1 MRRRILVVDDEVT
14 LNQFVATNLMLEGYE
29 VQAAYSA
36 QEAYRKL
43 SEFSPHLVILD
54 VMMPNVS
61 GFDVLAHIRTF
72 SKIPVIMVTA
82 RIKVQD
88 RVHGLSLG
96 ADDYLVKPFALEEL
110 LARVSALLRRAYSDE
125 KDSALDIEEILEVE
139 GLMCNVTEHRASIC
153 GDELVLQ
160 NLEFKL
166 LCAFLRSPDRI
177 LTYDYL
183 MTVLWNDA
191 EGSLATLRVTI
202 GKLRS
207 KIKEKNGQDWIE
219 NVHGVGYRLM
229 RPSAVSQD

>member
-1 MRRRILVVDDEVT
+1 MDDEVT
-14 LNQFVATNLMLEGYE
+14 LNQFIATNLMIEGYE

-36 QEAYRKL
+36 QEAYAKL
-43 SEFSPHLVILD
+43 TDFSPHLVILD
-54 VMMPNVS
+54 VMMPKVS

-88 RVHGLSLG
+88 RVQGLTLG

-110 LARVSALLRRAYSDE
+110 LARVAALLRRAYPDE
-125 KDSALDIEEILEVE
+125 ADSALEIKEILKVE
-139 GLMCNVTEHRASIC
+139 DLQCNVTEHQASI
-153 GDELVLQ
+153 GGRELILQ

-183 MTVLWNDA
+183 MTVLWDDA

-207 KIKEKNGQDWIE
+207 KIKDKSARDWIE
-219 NVHGVGYRLM
+219 NVHGIGYRLV
-229 RPSAVSQD
+229 RSSARNFD